1 MTIYLGLS
9 LIVVSIALVALIIL
23 QSKGGGLGGIGGG
36 GGDFGGAGY
45 HARRGIERLIF
56 NLTIALSFIFFTLA
70 IITVGLTG

>member
-1 MTIYLGLS
+1 MTLYLGLS
-9 LIVVSIALVALIIL
+9 LMVVSIALVGLIIL

-56 NLTIALSFIFFTLA
+56 NLTIVLSFIFFSLA